1 MAKKPPSAA
10 EREYM
15 GLVARLDCAARGC
28 GVSPVEVHHPR
39 HGAGMGQRA
48 SHFDVIPLCPAHHR
62 TGGFGVAIHAGQKT
76 WEAKFGIEAELTKK
90 TQHLVKELSKNQYVV
105 FSM

>member
-1 MAKKPPSAA
+1 MAKKPPTVA

-15 GLVARLDCAARGC
+15 GHAARLNCAARGC
-28 GVSPVEVHHPR
+28 MDYPVELHHPR
-39 HGAGMGQRA
+39 HGAGMGRRA

-76 WEAKFGIEAELTKK
+76 WEAKFGTEAELTKN
-90 TQHLVKELSKNQYVV
+90 TQHLVEELRKNQHIV